1 VAGADRGN
9 AGSKGGG
16 VMLPHPVGLPRFL
29 RPPFEQ
35 PDGADTRELEEGF
48 FGEDPSDEPVDDENV
63 GPEQPRG
70 EKGCCLLMSQ
80 G

>member
-1 VAGADRGN
+1 
-9 AGSKGGG
+9 
-16 VMLPHPVGLPRFL
+16 MLPHPVGLPRFL